1 MTETISHFRAN
12 HPTSR
17 AEALAGTPRDVQERL
32 FEEAVGPDETLR
44 HDLALTCTNIIRER
58 LTRRNLRPSHKA
70 TRQGASLVADTTR
83 SAGKAASRSHDM
95 SDNPFDPDEVRV
107 CMVIAF
113 ALAGACL
120 TIAYR
125 LVG

>member
-1 MTETISHFRAN
+1 
-12 HPTSR
+12 
-17 AEALAGTPRDVQERL
+17 
-32 FEEAVGPDETLR
+32 
-44 HDLALTCTNIIRER
+44 
-58 LTRRNLRPSHKA
+58 
-70 TRQGASLVADTTR
+70 
-83 SAGKAASRSHDM
+83 M
-95 SDNPFDPDEVRV
+95 SDSPFDPDEVRV